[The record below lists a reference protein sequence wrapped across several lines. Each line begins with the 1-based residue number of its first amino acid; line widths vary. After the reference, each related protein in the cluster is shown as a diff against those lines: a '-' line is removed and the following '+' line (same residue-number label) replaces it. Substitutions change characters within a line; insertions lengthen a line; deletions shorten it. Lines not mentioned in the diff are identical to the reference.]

1 MTDHLR
7 GTSIM
12 SSPYDSLPYRPF
24 AELLDLSGKTAVVTG
39 GGSGIGFAISRR
51 LAEAGANVVI
61 GSLASERSGELV
73 EAGFPVMFQATDVS
87 HPADIKRLADT
98 AVERFGS
105 VDIWINNAGIYPLK
119 AIDDVD
125 ADFWDGLHAI
135 NTRAVFLGAQAA
147 QRQMRQ
153 QQSAGAI
160 VNLSSICGHRPMANH
175 CTYDTSKGAVMAMT
189 RSLAKDL
196 SPFDIRVNSVSPGLT
211 ATPGN
216 LEPELLEQ
224 HRKNNVLGNIGLGR
238 AAQPWEIA
246 DAVLFLVSP
255 LSSYVTGI
263 DLLVDGGW
271 LLHGS

>member
-1 MTDHLR
+1 
-7 GTSIM
+7 M
-12 SSPYDSLPYRPF
+12 SSPYQALPYRPF

-61 GSLASERSGELV
+61 GSLAPERSGELV
-73 EAGFPVMFQATDVS
+73 EAGFPVAFQATDVS
-87 HPADIKRLADT
+87 QPADIQRLADT

-125 ADFWDGLHAI
+125 ADFWDDLHAI
-135 NTRAVFLGAQAA
+135 NTRAVFVGAQVA
-147 QRQMRQ
+147 QRQMRW

-196 SPFDIRVNSVSPGLT
+196 SPFNIRVNSVSPGLT

-224 HRKNNVLGNIGLGR
+224 HRKNNVLGNIALGR
-238 AAQPWEIA
+238 AAEPWEIA

>member
-1 MTDHLR
+1 MKGINR
-7 GTSIM
+7 GGSNM
-12 SSPYDSLPYRPF
+12 SNPYQALPYRPF

-39 GGSGIGFAISRR
+39 GSNGIGFAISRR
-51 LAEAGANVVI
+51 LAEAGANVLI
-61 GSLASERSGELV
+61 GSLAPERSGELI
-73 EAGFPVMFQATDVS
+73 EAGFAVDFHATDVS
-87 HPADIKRLADT
+87 RPSDIQGLADT
-98 AVERFGS
+98 AIERFGGL
-105 VDIWINNAGIYPLK
+105 DIWVNNAGVYPLQ
-119 AIDDVD
+119 AIDDID
-125 ADFWDGLHAI
+125 AGFWDAVHAI

-147 QRQMRQ
+147 QRQMRRQ
-153 QQSAGAI
+153 KSAGAI
-160 VNLSSICGHRPMANH
+160 VNLSSICAHRPMANH
-175 CTYDTSKGAVMAMT
+175 CTYDASKGAVLAMT

-196 SPFDIRVNSVSPGLT
+196 SAFNIRVNSISPGLT

-224 HRKNNVLGNIGLGR
+224 HRQNNVLGNIGLGR
-238 AAQPWEIA
+238 AAEPWEIA

>member
-1 MTDHLR
+1 
-7 GTSIM
+7 M
-12 SSPYDSLPYRPF
+12 SSPYQALPYRAF

-39 GGSGIGFAISRR
+39 GGSGIGFAISLR

-61 GSLASERSGELV
+61 GSLAPERSGELV
-73 EAGFPVMFQATDVS
+73 EAGFPVAFQATDVS
-87 HPADIKRLADT
+87 RQSDIQRLADT
-98 AVERFGS
+98 AVGRFGS

-125 ADFWDGLHAI
+125 ADFWDSLHAI
-135 NTRAVFLGAQAA
+135 NTRAVFVGAQVA
-147 QRQMRQ
+147 QRQMRR

-196 SPFDIRVNSVSPGLT
+196 SPFNIRVNSVSPGLT

-224 HRKNNVLGNIGLGR
+224 HRKNNVLGNIALGR
-238 AAQPWEIA
+238 AAEPWEIA

>member
-1 MTDHLR
+1 
-7 GTSIM
+7 M
-12 SSPYDSLPYRPF
+12 SDPYQALAYRPF
-24 AELLDLSGKTAVVTG
+24 AKLLDLSGKTAVVTG
-39 GGSGIGFAISRR
+39 GSSGIGFAISRR
-51 LAEAGANVVI
+51 LAEAGANVLI
-61 GSLASERSGELV
+61 GSLAPERSGELM
-73 EAGFPVMFQATDVS
+73 EAGYAVAFEVTDVS
-87 HPADIKRLADT
+87 HPGDIQRLADI
-98 AVERFGS
+98 AIERFDGL
-105 VDIWINNAGIYPLK
+105 DIWINNAGVYPLQ
-119 AIDDVD
+119 AIDDID
-125 ADFWDGLHAI
+125 AGFWDGLHAI

-147 QRQMRQ
+147 QRQMRRQ
-153 QQSAGAI
+153 KSAGAI

-175 CTYDTSKGAVMAMT
+175 CAYDASKGAVLAMT

-196 SPFDIRVNSVSPGLT
+196 SAFNIRVNSISPGLT

-224 HRKNNVLGNIGLGR
+224 HRQNNVLGNIALGR
-238 AAQPWEIA
+238 AAEPWEIA

>member
-1 MTDHLR
+1 
-7 GTSIM
+7 M
-12 SSPYDSLPYRPF
+12 SDPYQTQPYRPI
-24 AELLDLSGKTAVVTG
+24 AELLDLRGKTAVVTG
-39 GGSGIGFAISRR
+39 GSSGIGFAISRR
-51 LAEAGANVVI
+51 LAEAGANVLI
-61 GSLASERSGELV
+61 GSLAPQRSGELV
-73 EAGFPVMFQATDVS
+73 EAGYAVAFQATDVS
-87 HPADIKRLADT
+87 RPNDIQRLADT
-98 AVERFGS
+98 AVEQFGGL
-105 VDIWINNAGIYPLK
+105 DIWINNAGIYPLK
-119 AIDDVD
+119 AIDEVD
-125 ADFWDGLHAI
+125 ADFWDGLHGI

-147 QRQMRQ
+147 QRQMRRLN
-153 QQSAGAI
+153 SAGAI

-175 CTYDTSKGAVMAMT
+175 CTYDASKGAVLAMT

-196 SPFDIRVNSVSPGLT
+196 SAFNIRVNSISPGLT

-224 HRKNNVLGNIGLGR
+224 HRQNNVLGNIALGR
-238 AAQPWEIA
+238 AAEPWEIA

>member
-1 MTDHLR
+1 MTDNTR
-7 GTSIM
+7 GDSTM
-12 SSPYDSLPYRPF
+12 SAPYQALPYRPF

-39 GGSGIGFAISRR
+39 GCSGIGFAISRR
-51 LAEAGANVVI
+51 LAEAGAHVLM
-61 GSLASERSGELV
+61 GSLAAERSGELI
-73 EAGFPVMFQATDVS
+73 EAGLPVAFQATDVS
-87 HPADIKRLADT
+87 RPTDIQRLADT

-105 VDIWINNAGIYPLK
+105 LDIWVNNAGIYPLK
-119 AIDDVD
+119 AIEDVD
-125 ADFWDGLHAI
+125 VDFWDGLHAI

-147 QRQMRQ
+147 QRQMLRQ
-153 QQSAGAI
+153 KSEGAI

-175 CTYDTSKGAVMAMT
+175 CTYDTSKGAVIAMT

-196 SPFDIRVNSVSPGLT
+196 SPFNIRVNSVSPGLT

-224 HRKNNVLGNIGLGR
+224 HRKNNVLGNIALGR